1 MTDER
6 IDAVLPDDE
15 PRGDEAAEDEVEALR
30 AELEQ
35 TRAQFLRARAD
46 YQNLERRSQEER
58 REFGRYQITSMVLN
72 LLPVLDDLERALEV
86 GDQTIDGAATAW
98 LEGVQLV
105 QQKFRGVLEAAGVTE
120 IEAMGQ
126 PFDPERHEAVTTAPG
141 PDGQV
146 IEVMRR
152 GYMLQDRVI
161 RPASVVVGSGEASAD

>member
-1 MTDER
+1 M
-6 IDAVLPDDE
+6 
-15 PRGDEAAEDEVEALR
+15 
-30 AELEQ
+30 
-35 TRAQFLRARAD
+35 
-46 YQNLERRSQEER
+46 
-58 REFGRYQITSMVLN
+58 
-72 LLPVLDDLERALEV
+72 
-86 GDQTIDGAATAW
+86 
-98 LEGVQLV
+98 